1 MFTPRMCPRGHDFS
15 VMCPLKKPQVTDCRT
30 SPLPE
35 AMLSVFG
42 AFLVSRLICS
52 LLVYIGHGRRTFLA
66 PVMDGWEGIDH
77 WWLNP
82 WTTYDSRWYMQI
94 ATHGYDPNNTA
105 FFPLY
110 PWLLKLSDDNPV
122 SMALCGV
129 LLSLFAL
136 LVALWLVFR
145 LTELE
150 WGTRHAHAATWLLAF
165 SPAAPF
171 FGAIYTESL
180 FLLLL
185 SASFLATRQ
194 RRWWLGGFF
203 GMLAALLRNP
213 GLLIAGA
220 LLYEVLA
227 ARRTAARQ
235 VIAGAWL
242 LPLGSF
248 LAVQGYFW
256 ARFGSPLAGVSSQAY
271 YLRELAWPWEPLL
284 DDLNGLLTTGHGF
297 IFYLTTA
304 TGLAFSLGGLLA
316 AICGWRRFR
325 GSYLLLI
332 GGITLMN
339 LCMMRQLPPHTISA
353 IRYMGGLFPMAQV
366 GAWILIDRLSNWPR
380 ARLLLIGLQLYLFA
394 IFSYLFGLKQF
405 LG

>member
-1 MFTPRMCPRGHDFS
+1 
-15 VMCPLKKPQVTDCRT
+15 
-30 SPLPE
+30 
-35 AMLSVFG
+35 
-42 AFLVSRLICS
+42 
-52 LLVYIGHGRRTFLA
+52 
-66 PVMDGWEGIDH
+66 
-77 WWLNP
+77 
-82 WTTYDSRWYMQI
+82 
-94 ATHGYDPNNTA
+94 
-105 FFPLY
+105 
-110 PWLLKLSDDNPV
+110 
-122 SMALCGV
+122 
-129 LLSLFAL
+129 
-136 LVALWLVFR
+136 
-145 LTELE
+145 
-150 WGTRHAHAATWLLAF
+150 
-165 SPAAPF
+165 
-171 FGAIYTESL
+171 
-180 FLLLL
+180 
-185 SASFLATRQ
+185 
-194 RRWWLGGFF
+194 
-203 GMLAALLRNP
+203 MLAALLRNP